1 MGRLLGFIY
10 GGVPW
15 LEIEEA
21 VSFLDHIQMQELFLE
36 WKILFLWLL
45 TLDKLVSPHL

>member
-21 VSFLDHIQMQELFLE
+21 VSFLDHIQMQELFFGME
-36 WKILFLWLL
+36 DTIS
-45 TLDKLVSPHL
+45 LVADFG